1 MNPGEETFTAFLV
14 HPATPSLDRP
24 IELPILAERPPVR
37 IRVPTDSDPGAMD
50 VYELVAA
57 DDWPREAMYRYLTTE
72 LSGS

>member
-1 MNPGEETFTAFLV
+1 MYSGEETFTAFLV

-37 IRVPTDSDPGAMD
+37 IRIPTDPERSAMD

-57 DDWPREAMYRYLTTE
+57 DDWPREAIYRYLTTE
-72 LSGS
+72 LPRS